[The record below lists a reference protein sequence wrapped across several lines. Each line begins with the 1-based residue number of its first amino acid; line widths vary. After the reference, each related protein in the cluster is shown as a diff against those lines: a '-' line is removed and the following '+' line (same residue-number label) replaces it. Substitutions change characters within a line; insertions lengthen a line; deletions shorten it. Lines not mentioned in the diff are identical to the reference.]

1 MSFHPAGG
9 VRVNADVPAP
19 PPGPGAAPPFAAPPT
34 DRNKRGLWIGLGVGG
49 LVLLLCC
56 VGGAFGIGV
65 LFIGGTEQVKREAEA
80 TVTTYLDAVQGQQWD
95 LAHQQL
101 CARYAARMSPS
112 QLATQERRQPFTAY
126 TLDEPTLAETVDVVA
141 RLTTSSGEVR
151 RLFQLD
157 TEGSRLAICAMQ

>member
-9 VRVNADVPAP
+9 VGINADVPAP

-34 DRNKRGLWIGLGVGG
+34 DRNKRGLWIGLGIGG

-65 LFIGGTEQVKREAEA
+65 LVIGGTEQVKRQAET
-80 TVTTYLDAVQGQQWD
+80 TVTTYLDAVQAQRWEV
-95 LAHQQL
+95 AHQQL
-101 CARYAARMSPS
+101 CGRLAARLSPA
-112 QLATQERRQPFTAY
+112 QLAAQERRQPFTSY
-126 TLDEPTLAETVDVVA
+126 TLEEPTLAETIDVVA
-141 RLTTSSGEVR
+141 HLATSSGDVR

-157 TEGSRLAICAMQ
+157 TEGSRLAICSIQ